1 MWLSSR
7 RAWLT
12 RPLFAVVGL
21 GFCSVSHAQ
30 TSGNSGAAGISIDAD
45 GVLRKQLYSD
55 PSGVLTRE
63 RFAAAKT
70 RLESSVLV
78 PSKLRKISLNRLEK
92 ALAERIS
99 LNRSPTEEMLCLA
112 GMTRLKHVFF
122 YPESGD
128 IVIAGP
134 AEGWMTDLSGRQVS
148 MSQGRPVLE
157 LQDLVV
163 ALRAFPPGDESKSK
177 EIGCSID
184 PTPEGLARMQEFL
197 ASYGGAATPNDTQT
211 IVDGLRTSLGMQN
224 VTIHG
229 VSPKSHFAQ
238 VLVEADYRMKL
249 IGIGLEQPPIK
260 LASYVEKASAA
271 QVARNAMQRW
281 YFTPDYK
288 CVRTSD
294 DGLAMELVG
303 DGVQLIGAD
312 EVVVAGGQ
320 RKQAATGERASAG
333 FARAFTQKY
342 PQLAERSPVYAQLR
356 NLIDM
361 SVAAAYMQHEDF
373 YSQANW
379 TPTTFADEAAFPV
392 ETCPEPRN
400 VETAVTSIW
409 KGNRLMTP
417 VGGGVSMQAKQAL
430 IPDNMLEDEDGELA
444 KKRDETK
451 INLAEGQWWWD

>member
-1 MWLSSR
+1 MRLSIRSTWL
-7 RAWLT
+7 AM
-12 RPLFAVVGL
+12 PLVAVVCL
-21 GFCSVSHAQ
+21 GICSVTSAQ
-30 TSGNSGAAGISIDAD
+30 TSGNSGVAGVSIDAD

-63 RFAAAKT
+63 RFVAAKT

-99 LNRSPTEEMLCLA
+99 LNRSPTEEMLYLA

-134 AEGWMTDLSGRQVS
+134 AEGWMTDLSGRAVS

-157 LQDLVV
+157 LQDMVV
-163 ALRAFPPGDESKSK
+163 ALRAFPPGGESKNK

-197 ASYGGAATPNDTQT
+197 AAVGGTATPDDTQM
-211 IVDGLRTSLGMQN
+211 IVDGLRNSLGMQN

-294 DGLAMELVG
+294 DGMAMELVG

-312 EVVVAGGQ
+312 EVVTAGGQ
-320 RKQAATGERASAG
+320 RKQAGTGDRASAA
-333 FARAFTQKY
+333 FVRAFTQKY

-361 SVAAAYMQHEDF
+361 SVAAAYMQQEDF
-373 YSQANW
+373 YTQASW
-379 TPTTFADEAAFPV
+379 SPTTFADEAAFPV

-417 VGGGVSMQAKQAL
+417 VGGGVSMQAAQAL
-430 IPDNMLEDEDGELA
+430 IPDNLLDDEGGELA
-444 KKRDETK
+444 KKRDDVK
-451 INLAEGQWWWD
+451 VDLAEGQWWWD